1 MKKTSLI
8 LTIVFT
14 MMFSSSIFSEWEE
27 ISKTVN
33 GSTFYLDFER
43 IRKHDG
49 YVYYWFLVD
58 FLKPDED
65 GDLSSKSYQE
75 GDCKL
80 FRTRDLSFVN
90 HQQSMGRDIGKSYNT
105 KNPEWAYPS
114 PNTLNEIM
122 LKIVCD
128 Q

>member
-8 LTIVFT
+8 FTIVFT
-14 MMFSSSIFSEWEE
+14 MMFSSSIFSEWKE
-27 ISKTVN
+27 ISKTVD

-65 GDLSSKSYQE
+65 GVLSSKSYQE

-90 HQQSMGRDIGKSYNT
+90 HQQSMGRDIGKSHNT

-114 PNTLNEIM
+114 PNTLTEIM

>member
-8 LTIVFT
+8 FTIVFT
-14 MMFSSSIFSEWEE
+14 MMFSSSIFSEWKE